1 MEKELKLFKLVDDE
15 ILVFTEDGNPILSE
29 NGYFFITEKTG
40 VVTMPF
46 PNEQNQII
54 VGDFE
59 YNADRMGGAPR
70 ITATIMHNSCLDD
83 LWTNN
88 VFVEFNG
95 EKYFILNTP
104 SSSKSNTDAR
114 YQHEL
119 EFLSE
124 REILNHVYFI
134 DAVQGDETVDVY
146 KSNSTNVFFYG
157 DIQEFA
163 SRLSS
168 SLAYSG
174 IDGYTVHIDEGVT
187 SEAKEV
193 SFENLYVLS
202 ALQEAFT
209 IYDIPYYFKGK
220 EIHFGYTDNVI
231 PTVFRYGASDALLS
245 ISKENANYEV
255 VRRCTGTGSTE
266 NIPYYYPNETPEG
279 DLGVEIGQGNT
290 GITDASQI
298 TIYDKTKLYNNA
310 SVGDVFTYSEEST
323 ETEVEVT
330 PVTVNNMQYID
341 NHFVFAYKP
350 YYSNFERSISY
361 KVKSE
366 ISGTLQFTFY
376 LYSDNGTYSDMSD
389 SITSVEIN
397 PSVGFN
403 RDGNNIYMDISEN
416 VETEITVNFNLYKS
430 LYAETQNVYLRFYNV
445 IGYEKFL
452 LKDEKKYSLSE
463 LGMSATVE
471 PAIGDTFTVIKE
483 RYITPCSTLM
493 PSIYRETLGAQRF
506 YNAENDK
513 YEMPDGGY
521 YQFTN
526 LYSKKTP
533 NEKTVEFSDIK
544 PTITEITNEDGQR
557 IDEIIDVAFDRNDND
572 KLNSENEYEH
582 QYFFVK
588 LRRFNGENGFNLFDQ
603 AIEGSNMQLSLTT
616 GNCAGCTFEIGVGK
630 ESSKNTVQVDENG
643 DLIYDEET
651 GDVICGRNDEQGAQ
665 VPQDRQNDTR
675 YYEVWIAVKKD
686 NTTYGQ
692 VMPNAQQNIRPKVG
706 DRFVLVNI
714 NLPKVYFT
722 AAEKRLEQSII
733 KCMYENNVE
742 KFNFNI
748 GFSRIYFQ
756 ENPDMLQTLNENS
769 RIIVEYNGHQYVQ
782 YIESFTYKMQS
793 DSPIP
798 EIEVNLVETLST
810 GQNSLQNAIDSVKGD
825 IISYIGGGDFLK
837 QAINYF
843 IRKDVADWSRG
854 KKTFYD
860 LIYGLAG
867 AYFGEY
873 ISGKSGGKIDKS
885 GAAEFADI
893 IARGAVTI
901 GRYVEKTQGAKISED
916 GIADLLSAYVRGKIE
931 SSNFLSGALGTGFT
945 MKIKEDGRSYI
956 EVDELFVRMK
966 AFFTALEIK
975 KLTYAGGNFVF
986 SPAGIILSSVEETTD
1001 GYKCYFTN
1009 DDGSETTENLFRVD
1023 DLCLCQTFNIGEGI
1037 YQNVS
1042 NKRYWRACTEV
1053 GTNYFVLSK
1062 TDCEANSDIP
1072 EEGDS
1077 VVVLGNKT
1085 DADRQNA
1092 ILISVFG
1099 DGSPSITQHTG
1110 IKTYSLVGT
1119 EKIRISPTLN
1129 TFTGEFRFESG
1140 KSIEEVTS
1148 GLQDDIN
1155 QANSNINE
1163 QAGFITAMQ
1172 DEIDAIKNQAD
1183 GAIESWF
1190 YDPVPTLDNEP
1201 AVNWTDDETKKTHL
1215 GDLYYDADG
1224 KSYRFQLIDGVYG
1237 WKQLSDSD
1245 VTKALEMAQ
1254 KAQDTADGKR
1264 RVFVVQPT
1272 SASVY
1277 DVGDLWVN
1285 ATYSTIYNND
1295 LLRCKTAKIG
1305 GTPFDISHWEL
1316 ASKYTDD
1323 TKANQAQQAAEDAQ
1337 TAADNAQ
1344 TDATEAKQ
1352 RLDEWADDGK
1362 ISPTEKLAIKDE
1374 IQRIDS
1380 DKSQI
1385 ESGYVKYALGT
1396 PTDYNTAYTNY
1407 RAQLVTLSSE
1417 TPETISIPSDF
1428 STKQTAYY
1436 TERSEALSAI
1446 ASKAKDLSDSVNS
1459 DLQGYKKTVSASFT
1473 ATAEEIEANVK
1484 SITNINGNIKSLTAR
1499 VSITEEGI
1507 KQTVTKTEFNQ
1518 SKTEILNT
1526 AASDATNKANQAKN
1540 DAISTASEDA
1550 SEKADA
1556 AKNAAISDAKKNY
1569 ATITTVTQMQT
1580 SIDDLGDQLT
1590 LKASK
1595 SDLTTV
1601 KNDLTGDIVD
1611 LTDRVSKAEI
1621 DLQPDN
1627 IWAGISTDVESVVD
1641 AIDIGGRNYALGTSE
1656 SYTFTPNG
1664 SLNQVIELYT
1674 LKSELGG
1681 NTCCFSAKV
1690 RVSGC
1695 SFGSGHRLLFQ
1706 ASSNWSYKPNYAVI
1720 SGDGQNKE
1728 YLVSWTQ
1735 DISSQT
1741 SDGNIAI
1748 RVDYITGGRIIISE
1762 FKAEIGNK
1770 KTDWTPA
1777 PEDMALKDELVK
1789 TGINISNRTIV
1800 AQADTFKFQNNAGK
1814 EIAVFQNDRLV
1825 TSLIDVDELFS
1836 QNITVSND
1844 ATITNL
1850 HAININAVGGTIDS
1864 ITATN
1869 LTVEN
1874 STIDTITARNLTVES
1889 GKVGGFNLIDNKISW
1904 GDGYINNNQVGIII
1918 GDGAAPSSISNR
1930 EALIYAKMY
1939 PAKSKSKYQYGIYA
1953 IGKNLLGI
1961 GSTCI
1966 YASSKANE
1974 ADAKHPNNG
1983 DIYAAFFDGNIWA
1996 GGYYSTSGTGN
2007 LRSGMNGGVKVSGSR
2022 TTFMFVNGL
2031 FVGFSYAGGYD
2042 PAADTGNSLIES

>member
-168 SLAYSG
+168 SLSYSG

-193 SFENLYVLS
+193 SFENLYILS

-209 IYDIPYYFKGK
+209 IYDIPYYFKGR

-255 VRRCTGTGSTE
+255 VRRCTGTGSTD

-310 SVGDVFTYSEEST
+310 NVGDVFTYSEET
-323 ETEVEVT
+323 QDVQVGVIPNAVENGT
-330 PVTVNNMQYID
+330 CIGDRFYFDYNPQITSAQNRY
-341 NHFVFAYKP
+341 
-350 YYSNFERSISY
+350 ISY
-361 KVKSE
+361 
-366 ISGTLQFTFY
+366 T
-376 LYSDNGTYSDMSD
+376 
-389 SITSVEIN
+389 ITSPIPTELWCDFFLY
-397 PSVGFN
+397 VGRTDVSN
-403 RDGNNIYMDISEN
+403 KYELITKISCTEGGVASIANNQIRLLFKKATTVTIQIY
-416 VETEITVNFNLYKS
+416 FNLYTVNHRNTQIAS
-430 LYAETQNVYLRFYNV
+430 LSVPNATQNVLYWGNS
-445 IGYEKFL
+445 
-452 LKDEKKYSLSE
+452 EKKYSLSE
-463 LGMSATVE
+463 LGMSATIE
-471 PAIGDTFTVIKE
+471 PSIGDTFTVIKE

-521 YQFTN
+521 YQFSN
-526 LYSKKTP
+526 LYSKKAP

-572 KLNSENEYEH
+572 KLTDDNQYEH

-616 GNCAGCTFEIGVGK
+616 GNCAGCTFEIGVGE

-733 KCMYENNVE
+733 KYMYENNVE

-825 IISYIGGGDFLK
+825 IIAYIGGGDFLK
-837 QAINYF
+837 QALNYF

-854 KKTFYD
+854 EKTFYD

-893 IARGAVTI
+893 IARGAITI

-916 GIADLLSAYVRGKIE
+916 GIADLLSAYVREKIE

-1183 GAIESWF
+1183 SVIEFWF

-1201 AVNWTDDETKKTHL
+1201 AVNWTDDETKKNHL

-1224 KSYRFQLIDGVYG
+1224 KSYRFQLIEGVYG
-1237 WKQLSDSD
+1237 WKQISDSD

-1305 GTPFDISHWEL
+1305 GTPFDVSHWEL

-1428 STKQTAYY
+1428 STIQTAYY
-1436 TERSEALSAI
+1436 TERSESLSAI

-1459 DLQGYKKTVSASFT
+1459 DLQGYKETVSASFT
-1473 ATAEEIEANVK
+1473 ATNK
-1484 SITNINGNIKSLTAR
+1484 SITAVVK
-1499 VSITEEGI
+1499 
-1507 KQTVTKTEFNQ
+1507 TV
-1518 SKTEILNT
+1518 
-1526 AASDATNKANQAKN
+1526 
-1540 DAISTASEDA
+1540 
-1550 SEKADA
+1550 
-1556 AKNAAISDAKKNY
+1556 
-1569 ATITTVTQMQT
+1569 
-1580 SIDDLGDQLT
+1580 DDLDG
-1590 LKASK
+1590 
-1595 SDLTTV
+1595 
-1601 KNDLTGDIVD
+1601 
-1611 LTDRVSKAEI
+1611 RVTETELN
-1621 DLQPDN
+1621 LQPDN
-1627 IWAGISTDVESVVD
+1627 IWLGITDKVNDKLSDYSTTEEIKTGLKVKPGVLEL
-1641 AIDIGGRNYALGTSE
+1641 LGKQI
-1656 SYTFTPNG
+1656 
-1664 SLNQVIELYT
+1664 SLNGKILFNSLADNAKEPIQNAQDT
-1674 LKSELGG
+1674 AD
-1681 NTCCFSAKV
+1681 SA
-1690 RVSGC
+1690 
-1695 SFGSGHRLLFQ
+1695 LT
-1706 ASSNWSYKPNYAVI
+1706 AAENA
-1720 SGDGQNKE
+1720 
-1728 YLVSWTQ
+1728 
-1735 DISSQT
+1735 QT
-1741 SDGNIAI
+1741 SADSAMDEAKNGLITAARLDSTIIDGGFI
-1748 RVDYITGGRIIISE
+1748 
-1762 FKAEIGNK
+1762 K
-1770 KTDWTPA
+1770 
-1777 PEDMALKDELVK
+1777 
-1789 TGINISNRTIV
+1789 
-1800 AQADTFKFQNNAGK
+1800 
-1814 EIAVFQNDRLV
+1814 
-1825 TSLIDVDELFS
+1825 TSLIDVDNLFS
-1836 QNITVSND
+1836 QNITVSNE

-1850 HAININAVGGTIDS
+1850 SAINMKVQVGLMSDIYIENLIAQNGSIDS
-1864 ITATN
+1864 IKATN
-1869 LTVEN
+1869 LDVVGG
-1874 STIDTITARNLTVES
+1874 TIDTITAKNLTVES

-1904 GDGYINNNQVGIII
+1904 GDGYINNNLVGIII
-1918 GDGAAPSSISNR
+1918 GDGAAPSSIKNR

-1939 PAKSKSKYQYGIYA
+1939 PAKSTSKYQYGIYA

-1966 YASSKANE
+1966 YASSQSSESATTRPE
-1974 ADAKHPNNG
+1974 SG
-1983 DIYAAFFDGNIWA
+1983 DIYAAFFDGDVYATNFRTNTIYFNESRVGWVKDGGQITYSNGYNGVVSVGSPARRLTFSSGVLINI
-1996 GGYYSTSGTGN
+1996 S
-2007 LRSGMNGGVKVSGSR
+2007 
-2022 TTFMFVNGL
+2022 
-2031 FVGFSYAGGYD
+2031 
-2042 PAADTGNSLIES
+2042 

>member
-202 ALQEAFT
+202 ALQKAFT

-310 SVGDVFTYSEEST
+310 NVGDVFAYSEET
-323 ETEVEVT
+323 QDIQVGVIPNAVE
-330 PVTVNNMQYID
+330 
-341 NHFVFAYKP
+341 
-350 YYSNFERSISY
+350 
-361 KVKSE
+361 
-366 ISGTLQFTFY
+366 
-376 LYSDNGTYSDMSD
+376 NGTYIGDRFYFD
-389 SITSVEIN
+389 YNPQITSAQNRYISYTITSPIPTVLWCDFFLY
-397 PSVGFN
+397 VGRTDVSN
-403 RDGNNIYMDISEN
+403 KYELITKISCTEGGVASIANNQIRLLFEKATTVTIQIY
-416 VETEITVNFNLYKS
+416 FNLYAVNHINTQIAS
-430 LYAETQNVYLRFYNV
+430 LSVPNATQNVLYWGNS
-445 IGYEKFL
+445 
-452 LKDEKKYSLSE
+452 DKKYSLSD

-471 PAIGDTFTVIKE
+471 PSIGDTFTVIKE

-572 KLNSENEYEH
+572 KLTDDNKYEH
-582 QYFFVK
+582 PYFFVK
-588 LRRFNGENGFNLFDQ
+588 LRRFSGENEFNLFNQ

-616 GNCAGCTFEIGVGK
+616 GNCAGCTFEIGVGE
-630 ESSKNTVQVDENG
+630 ESSKNIVQVDENG

-651 GDVICGRNDEQGAQ
+651 GDVICGRDGQGAKE
-665 VPQDRQNDTR
+665 PQYRQNDTR

-692 VMPNAQQNIRPKVG
+692 VMPNAQQNIRPKDG

-733 KCMYENNVE
+733 KYMYKNNVE

-769 RIIVEYNGHQYVQ
+769 RIVVEYNGHQYVQ
-782 YIESFTYKMQS
+782 YIESFTYKMES
-793 DSPIP
+793 YSPIP
-798 EIEVNLVETLST
+798 EIEVSLVETLSS
-810 GQNSLQNAIDSVKGD
+810 GQNSLKNAIDSVKGD
-825 IISYIGGGDFLK
+825 IITYIGGGDFLK

-854 KKTFYD
+854 EKTFYD

-893 IARGAVTI
+893 IARGAVTV
-901 GRYVEKTQGAKISED
+901 GRYVEKTQGAKITED
-916 GIADLLSAYVRGKIE
+916 GIADLLSAYVREKIE

-1009 DDGSETTENLFRVD
+1009 DDGSETTENLFRAD
-1023 DLCLCQTFNIGEGI
+1023 DLCLCQTFNVEEGI

-1119 EKIRISPTLN
+1119 EKTRISPTLN

-1163 QAGFITAMQ
+1163 QAGLITAMQ
-1172 DEIDAIKNQAD
+1172 DEIEEIKNQAD
-1183 GAIESWF
+1183 GAIEFWF

-1224 KSYRFQLIDGVYG
+1224 KSYRFQLIDGAYG
-1237 WKQLSDSD
+1237 WKLFSDSD

-1295 LLRCKTAKIG
+1295 LLRCKTAKIS

-1323 TKANQAQQAAEDAQ
+1323 TKANQAQQAAKDAQ

-1396 PTDYNTAYTNY
+1396 PTDYNMAYTNY
-1407 RAQLVTLSSE
+1407 RTQLVTLSNE

-1446 ASKAKDLSDSVNS
+1446 ASKAKDLSDSVNN
-1459 DLQGYKKTVSASFT
+1459 DLQSYKTTVSASFT
-1473 ATAEEIEANVK
+1473 ATNE
-1484 SITNINGNIKSLTAR
+1484 SITA
-1499 VSITEEGI
+1499 VVE
-1507 KQTVTKTEFNQ
+1507 TV
-1518 SKTEILNT
+1518 
-1526 AASDATNKANQAKN
+1526 
-1540 DAISTASEDA
+1540 
-1550 SEKADA
+1550 
-1556 AKNAAISDAKKNY
+1556 
-1569 ATITTVTQMQT
+1569 
-1580 SIDDLGDQLT
+1580 DDLDGR
-1590 LKASK
+1590 
-1595 SDLTTV
+1595 V
-1601 KNDLTGDIVD
+1601 
-1611 LTDRVSKAEI
+1611 TDTELN
-1621 DLQPDN
+1621 LQPDN
-1627 IWAGISTDVESVVD
+1627 IWLGITDKVNDKLSDYSTTEEIKTGFKVKP
-1641 AIDIGGRNYALGTSE
+1641 G
-1656 SYTFTPNG
+1656 
-1664 SLNQVIELYT
+1664 VIEI
-1674 LKSELGG
+1674 LGKQIALNG
-1681 NTCCFSAKV
+1681 KILFNSLADNAKEPIQNAQDTADSA
-1690 RVSGC
+1690 
-1695 SFGSGHRLLFQ
+1695 LT
-1706 ASSNWSYKPNYAVI
+1706 AAENA
-1720 SGDGQNKE
+1720 
-1728 YLVSWTQ
+1728 
-1735 DISSQT
+1735 QT
-1741 SDGNIAI
+1741 SADSAMEEAKNGLINAARLDSTIIDGGFI
-1748 RVDYITGGRIIISE
+1748 
-1762 FKAEIGNK
+1762 K
-1770 KTDWTPA
+1770 
-1777 PEDMALKDELVK
+1777 
-1789 TGINISNRTIV
+1789 
-1800 AQADTFKFQNNAGK
+1800 
-1814 EIAVFQNDRLV
+1814 
-1825 TSLIDVDELFS
+1825 TSLIDVDNLFS
-1836 QNITVSND
+1836 QNITVSNE

-1850 HAININAVGGTIDS
+1850 SAINMKVKVGLMSDIYIQNLIAQNGSIDS
-1864 ITATN
+1864 IKATN
-1869 LTVEN
+1869 LDVVGG
-1874 STIDTITARNLTVES
+1874 TIDTITARNLTVES

-1904 GDGYINNNQVGIII
+1904 GDGYGNNALVGIII
-1918 GDGAAPSSISNR
+1918 GDGAAPSSITNR

-1939 PAKSKSKYQYGIYA
+1939 PAKSTSKYQYGIYA
-1953 IGKNLLGI
+1953 IGKNLLGV

-1966 YASSKANE
+1966 YASSQSSESATTRPE
-1974 ADAKHPNNG
+1974 SG
-1983 DIYAAFFDGNIWA
+1983 DIYAAFFDGDVYATNFRTNTIYFNESRVGWVKEGGQITYSNGYNGVVLVGSPARRLTFSSGVLINI
-1996 GGYYSTSGTGN
+1996 S
-2007 LRSGMNGGVKVSGSR
+2007 
-2022 TTFMFVNGL
+2022 
-2031 FVGFSYAGGYD
+2031 
-2042 PAADTGNSLIES
+2042 